1 MFVGAL
7 RLVLQIPGARSLK
20 DRRRVALSLKERL
33 QNRLH
38 VSAAEVGSLDDPR
51 FAEIAVA
58 VVSNDA
64 AVCDRVM
71 ADAAAMAGTH
81 PDAVLTDRRSEIV
94 SFGAGGRGLRDGIE
108 SLPLSAPGEGPRRTL
123 PSFDDEA
130 TSLGDDT
137 EATWCGDEE
146 DDDGKAPR

>member
-20 DRRRVALSLKERL
+20 DKRRVAVSLKERL
-33 QNRLH
+33 QSRLH

-51 FAEIAVA
+51 YAEIAVA
-58 VVSNDA
+58 VVSNEA

-94 SFGAGGRGLRDGIE
+94 SFGAGGRGLQDGIE
-108 SLPLSAPGEGPRRTL
+108 SLATSLPGPRRPA

-130 TSLGDDT
+130 TSLGDDG